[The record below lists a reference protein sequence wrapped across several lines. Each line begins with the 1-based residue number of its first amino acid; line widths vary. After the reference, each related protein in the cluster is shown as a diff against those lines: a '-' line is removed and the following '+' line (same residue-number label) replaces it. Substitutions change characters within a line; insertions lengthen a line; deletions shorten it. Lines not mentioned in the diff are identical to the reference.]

1 MHPVEQKLFGESKKV
16 IAFPFDKDVWAW
28 QKTLS
33 KEESLALE
41 AKMVAIARQAYLDAT
56 GAEKDEA
63 WGKDL
68 TSSVRG

>member
-1 MHPVEQKLFGESKKV
+1 MDDNLFGESKQAV
-16 IAFPFDKDVWAW
+16 AFPFDKDVWAW

-41 AKMVAIARQAYLDAT
+41 AKMVATARQAYLDAT
-56 GAEKDEA
+56 GVEKDEA